1 MKKESYSYNRSV
13 IIKDKKE
20 LSIAKTVDKALRII
34 DFLSNTQ
41 KEMRITDI
49 ARNVKINT
57 STVQRIVNTLCKYD
71 YLRQNAESSKYRI
84 GFKFLEVSG
93 RILGEL
99 DLRRVA
105 RPFLEELRD
114 RTRETVHLMI
124 LDRTMGVYI
133 DAVESP
139 QRIRMVSAIGTRED
153 LHCSGVGK
161 ALLAF
166 LPEQKVDE
174 ITREHGLKRKTSRT
188 ITDPDEL
195 KRHLAQIRKHSYSTD
210 DEEGEEGTRCIGAP
224 VLNHAGKVIASI
236 SIAAPSHRLD
246 QQKIQQFAPVVVNTA
261 KKISQSLGRNT
272 WGIE

>member
-1 MKKESYSYNRSV
+1 MT
-13 IIKDKKE
+13 KDKKE

-49 ARNVKINT
+49 ARNIKINT

-139 QRIRMVSAIGTRED
+139 QRIRMVSTIGTKEE

-174 ITREHGLKRKTSRT
+174 IIREEGLKRKTSRT

-195 KRHLAQIRKHSYSTD
+195 KRHLGQIKRRGYSVD
-210 DEEGEEGTRCIGAP
+210 NEEAEEGTRCLGAP
-224 VLNHAGKVIASI
+224 IFGHGGEIKGSI
-236 SIAAPSHRLD
+236 SLAAPFHRLD
-246 QQKIQQFAPVVVNTA
+246 QQKIQQFVPIVVETA
-261 KKISQSLGRNT
+261 RKISRNI
-272 WGIE
+272 GHVRQKHSEFGNDPPHQ